1 MARVGVA
8 SGMPEANDALAT
20 GRLSTSVGDYLKAIL
35 LLSGSGPA
43 TTGDIAREL
52 GVTAPSVTSM
62 LTKLARDAMILY
74 EPYRG
79 ATLTPAGLSETLR
92 LVRRHRLLETFLIR
106 ELGYGWEE
114 VHEEA
119 ERMEHVMSERFT
131 ERLAQLLGQPA
142 FDPHGDPIPRPDGS
156 LPQAPSDVLAAVE
169 AGARFEIH
177 RVRSQEPETLGHLTE
192 LRLIPGARVK
202 VIGRDALGHLLRLQV
217 EGGRR
222 GRAVAAVDEIVI
234 SRELAALLL
243 GSNLG

>member
-1 MARVGVA
+1 
-8 SGMPEANDALAT
+8 MPEANDALTT
-20 GRLSTSVGDYLKAIL
+20 GRLSTSVGDYLKAIW
-35 LLSGSGPA
+35 LLSSSGPA

-62 LTKLARDAMILY
+62 LTKLARDGMILY

-79 ATLTPAGLSETLR
+79 ATLTPAGLSEALR

-131 ERLAQLLGQPA
+131 ERLALLLDQPA
-142 FDPHGDPIPRPDGS
+142 FDPHGDPIPAPDGS
-156 LPQAPSDVLAAVE
+156 VPQAPTDVLADVE

-177 RVRSQEPETLGHLTE
+177 RVRSQQAETLGHLTE
-192 LRLIPGARVK
+192 LRLVPGARVK
-202 VIGRDALGHLLRLQV
+202 VVGRDALGHLLRVHV
-217 EGGRR
+217 EGSR
-222 GRAVAAVDEIVI
+222 GRAHAAADVVV
-234 SRELAALLL
+234 SRELAALVL